1 MFNGQ
6 AQHTPAPGM
15 ALESKQQ
22 GRVGDLHEASHGE
35 EDKEGDHQTEEP
47 HGLRQGKAQNGIG
60 EELLLQRWVPAG
72 DRDRCQP
79 RERKGWCLG
88 EWGVRKLGGGP
99 GLQVSWGPDGQAEY
113 QHGKFKGAGLATNLN
128 SEKTGGRGNQLKATI
143 SC

>member
-88 EWGVRKLGGGP
+88 EWGVRQLGGGLACKYP
-99 GLQVSWGPDGQAEY
+99 GDRTGKQSTNTVSLRELGWQ
-113 QHGKFKGAGLATNLN
+113 QT
-128 SEKTGGRGNQLKATI
+128 
-143 SC
+143 